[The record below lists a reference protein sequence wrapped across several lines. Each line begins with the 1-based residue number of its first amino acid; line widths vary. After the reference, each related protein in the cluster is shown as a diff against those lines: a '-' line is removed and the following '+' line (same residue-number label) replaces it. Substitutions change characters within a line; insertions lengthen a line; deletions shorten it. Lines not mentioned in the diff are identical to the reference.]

1 MPEHLVPFWSVAS
14 LAGRFF
20 TLSGN
25 TTVFGLSAGARRLSV
40 RRWRHAIR
48 TAGLSIPNT
57 WNWNDAKN
65 DNDSRMEFSTY
76 SRWQRI
82 PAWDFQPAAVS
93 NKIPRGISCL
103 QPPGTESR
111 PGIHSLWLP
120 VGFPVWRRLADG
132 RRLFF
137 SLKGRYAGMNRQ
149 RREGYININ

>member
-1 MPEHLVPFWSVAS
+1 MIPGWNFPPTVVGNESLRGIFSLRLSATKS
-14 LAGRFF
+14 LA
-20 TLSGN
+20 
-25 TTVFGLSAGARRLSV
+25 
-40 RRWRHAIR
+40 
-48 TAGLSIPNT
+48 
-57 WNWNDAKN
+57 
-65 DNDSRMEFSTY
+65 
-76 SRWQRI
+76 
-82 PAWDFQPAAVS
+82 
-93 NKIPRGISCL
+93 GISCL